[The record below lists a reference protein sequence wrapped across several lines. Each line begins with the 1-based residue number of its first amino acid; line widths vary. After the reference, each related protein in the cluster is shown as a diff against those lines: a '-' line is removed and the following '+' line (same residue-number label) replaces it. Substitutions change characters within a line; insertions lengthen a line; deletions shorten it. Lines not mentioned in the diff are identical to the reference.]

1 MPSDPSAPTARRP
14 VRIGKYEVL
23 SHIATGG
30 MGAVYKARDVE
41 LRREVA
47 LKILPPELAAK
58 PALLER
64 FKREA
69 IHAARLRHENIVTL
83 FECGEVGGTHYL
95 ALEFVQGIDLGDYID
110 RNGKLDPEEARI
122 ISLQA
127 ARALDHAHHQGIIH
141 RDIKPSNFL
150 LSRPKGGLLVKMT
163 DFGLARVA
171 GDEDFRVTRAGTTV
185 GTIDYIS
192 PEQAR
197 DSALADIR
205 SDLYSL
211 GCTLFHMLAGR
222 APFADGGL
230 TERLYKHIEEKPP
243 NVLDFNP
250 RVSPELCAVLYKL
263 LAKKPEDRYQTPA
276 ELLDDLLHLDR
287 VTVQRTPVMQRD
299 VLAELA
305 ASAIDEM
312 PAKSSE
318 RRSPPL
324 KPKPI
329 KRRHAE
335 VETAERTAAKTRAI
349 DAPRGPKPWLLG
361 GSVVALVALVVVG
374 VLIAWRLIGKTKTP
388 DSPDNKESTPIV
400 EGPSTPTPPSTE
412 SKETK
417 KDGIPPPGD
426 TIRAKPPIWPSL
438 YESGEAPDAE
448 RLNREFEGSWPAPMA
463 APADAPVFRVSRVP
477 RGGGGPH
484 YDSLA
489 VACAAAPEQRLTV
502 IEIHDNGPIYSA
514 AVAVKNRSLVLRPGP
529 DYRPLLVWD
538 VTAGERD
545 NPLAPRA
552 DAFLTVSQGNLTM
565 ENLGFA
571 VKRDGV
577 AEAAA
582 FARVL
587 GGDLLARGCTFSAAG
602 KQCGPVAAARIERPD
617 GGGAPH
623 CRFSNCF
630 GRGGQLQIADVRGQG
645 ANILLDGCLFVGGEA
660 PLFRVEGFRQ
670 TATDL
675 RVAHST
681 LIGAQTLLQVR
692 SASAEDVKPAVHWQ
706 SWDSVLSRSADQ
718 TGGTLL
724 ALDDNAAPGQ
734 MKWKAENCCFAGW
747 KTLLGSAETIAATDP
762 AAWGRLW
769 GYRNGVQIA
778 TDAWPAGVVHD
789 PAEAL
794 PDAYRP
800 APFPQSPVGYAA
812 TTGNNPIGC
821 DPANLPLARD
831 NWVSLTYDR
840 FVLPSL
846 DMLRG
851 GAPEISSPF
860 DGGYHGE
867 RLDLSRVDL
876 GAYLKEVQQSRK
888 LGPKV
893 VLVLTGGGERKCSP
907 IRWKGASLVLYVEP
921 PAEGTPPLSFLP
933 QDPDP
938 TSHAAWIE
946 VEEGSLD
953 LIGVDIRC
961 PDFKLALLP
970 PHLIQVKGGNLRTHG
985 CRIQGPR
992 QNAPAAF
999 RGLIHLEGSGQST
1012 ADKAAICALHETV
1025 LVSGRNCVQT
1035 TETGARLALEQC
1047 VLVAGG
1053 EAISFEPRASKTK
1066 PNLSCELYH
1075 CTVAAQAHVL
1085 HLGAVAGH
1093 DMSFDPLVVRADA
1106 CAFLAPFAG
1115 QRSGQLRCDGDTLAR
1130 GLLIWQG
1137 EGNVFDKRLHAYVVI
1152 GEGASD
1158 RPQALAIWSR
1168 LWGPMG
1174 ERQPITNL
1182 TLTNALKWEALQLE
1196 RLLLPEIKGTLGG
1209 NPKPHPGADLIAL
1222 GLVAKSPK
1230 SPK

>member
-14 VRIGKYEVL
+14 VRIGKYEVI

-69 IHAARLRHENIVTL
+69 RHAARLRHENIVTL

-110 RNGKLDPEEARI
+110 RKGKLDPEEARI
-122 ISLQA
+122 ITLQA

-230 TERLYKHIEEKPP
+230 TERLYKHIEEPPP

-263 LAKKPEDRYQTPA
+263 LAKKQEDRYQTPA

-287 VTVQRTPVMQRD
+287 VGVHKTPGIRRD

-305 ASAIDEM
+305 ASASAEK
-312 PAKSSE
+312 PPRSSE
-318 RRSPPL
+318 RRL
-324 KPKPI
+324 ATQKPKPI

-335 VETAERTAAKTRAI
+335 NETAERNPAKTRAI
-349 DAPRGPKPWLLG
+349 DALRVPKAWLLG
-361 GSVVALVALVVVG
+361 ASAVGLFALVAVG
-374 VLIAWRLIGKTKTP
+374 VFISWRLIAQAKSP
-388 DSPDNKESTPIV
+388 DSPDNKDATPVV
-400 EGPSTPTPPSTE
+400 EGQSIPTPPSME
-412 SKETK
+412 AKETK
-417 KDGIPPPGD
+417 KNGLTPPGG
-426 TIRAKPPIWPSL
+426 IVGIKPPTWPSL
-438 YESGEAPDAE
+438 YETSEAPDAE
-448 RLNREFEGSWPAPMA
+448 RLYQEFEGSWPAPMA
-463 APADAPVFRVSRVP
+463 APADAPIFRVSRVP
-477 RGGGGPH
+477 RGGDGPH

-489 VACAAAPEQRLTV
+489 VACAAAPEQRVTV
-502 IEIHDNGPIYSA
+502 IEIHDNGPVYAA
-514 AVAVKNRSLVLRPGP
+514 AVAVKNRSLILRPGP

-538 VTAGERD
+538 VTAGERE
-545 NPLAPRA
+545 NPPAPRA
-552 DAFLTVSQGNLTM
+552 DAFLTVSQGNLTL
-565 ENLGFA
+565 EGIGFA
-571 VKRDGV
+571 VKRDGS
-577 AEAAA
+577 AEPAA

-602 KQCGPVAAARIERPD
+602 KQSGPVAVARIERPE
-617 GGGAPH
+617 GAGVSH
-623 CRFSNCF
+623 CRLSNCF

-645 ANILLDGCLFVGGEA
+645 ANVLLDGCLFVGGEA
-660 PLFRVEGFRQ
+660 PLVRVEGFAQ

-675 RVAHST
+675 RAAHST
-681 LIGAQTLLQVR
+681 LIGAQTFLQVR
-692 SASAEDVKPAVHWQ
+692 SVSAQDVKPTVYWH
-706 SWDSVLSRSADQ
+706 SWDSVLSRSAEQ
-718 TGGTLL
+718 TGGTFL
-724 ALDDNAAPGQ
+724 AMDDNAAPGQ
-734 MKWKAENCCFAGW
+734 MKWKADNCCIAGW
-747 KTLLGSAETIAATDP
+747 KTLLAGAETIPATDP
-762 AAWGRLW
+762 AAWGHLW

-778 TDAWPAGVVHD
+778 TDSWPAGVVHD

-800 APFPQSPVGYAA
+800 SPFPQSPVGYAA
-812 TTGNNPIGC
+812 TIGGRPIGC
-821 DPANLPLARD
+821 NPANLPPTRD

-840 FVLPSL
+840 VALPSL
-846 DMLRG
+846 DMLLG
-851 GAPEISSPF
+851 GAPEIPKVF
-860 DGGYHGE
+860 DGNYHGE
-867 RLDLSRVDL
+867 RLDLSRIDL
-876 GAYLKEVQQSRK
+876 GAYLKEVQQSRR

-893 VLVLTGGGERKCSP
+893 VLVLTGGGERKSSP
-907 IRWKGASLVLYVEP
+907 IRWKGANLVLYAEP
-921 PAEGTPPLSFLP
+921 PAEGTPPLSFVP

-946 VEEGSLD
+946 VEEGNLD
-953 LIGVDIRC
+953 LIGVDIRS

-992 QNAPAAF
+992 QNAPDAF
-999 RGLIHLEGSGQST
+999 RGLIHLEGSGQPGT
-1012 ADKAAICALHETV
+1012 DNAAICSLHETV
-1025 LVSGRNCVQT
+1025 LVSGRNCVQAT
-1035 TETGARLALEQC
+1035 GTGARLAFEQC

-1053 EAISFEPRASKTK
+1053 EAISFEPQASKLK
-1066 PNLSCELYH
+1066 LNLSCELQH
-1075 CTVAAQAHVL
+1075 CTVAVQAHVL
-1085 HLGAVAGH
+1085 HLGAVVGS
-1093 DMSFDPLVVRADA
+1093 DVPFEPLVVRADA
-1106 CAFLAPFAG
+1106 CAFVAPFAG
-1115 QRSGQLRCDGDTLAR
+1115 QRSGHLRCDGDALAW
-1130 GLLIWQG
+1130 GALVWQG

-1152 GEGASD
+1152 GGGVLD
-1158 RPQALAIWSR
+1158 RPQAFAVWSR

-1182 TLTNALKWEALQLE
+1182 TLTNALKWEPLQLE
-1196 RLLLPEIKGTLGG
+1196 RLLLPEIKGTMGG
-1209 NPKPHPGADLIAL
+1209 NPKPHPGADLGAL